1 VYVCMCVCVCVCV
14 YVCMRVCV
22 CACARVYV
30 VGGCICVSM
39 SAGGTEYWYSLT
51 LPTCRCGRCQDRDLG
66 EAIVTSL
73 LPLGSPNSR
82 TIHTQTHARAS
93 THTHSLSLSRS
104 LTHTHKH
111 THTDARACKHTHT
124 HALSLSLTHTYTQT
138 HKHTHTHTHTV
149 PPCTAPRSLAWALM
163 QSPACFVRSGRF
175 NDALAQLAHIGN
187 AGKFIHVDTSRAV
200 CISTLAP

>member
-1 VYVCMCVCVCVCV
+1 MWRMSRSGPWRGNCHFAVAL
-14 YVCMRVCV
+14 RFPELTHNTHADAR
-22 CACARVYV
+22 ACKH
-30 VGGCICVSM
+30 
-39 SAGGTEYWYSLT
+39 THTHTLSLALSHIHT
-51 LPTCRCGRCQDRDLG
+51 NT
-66 EAIVTSL
+66 
-73 LPLGSPNSR
+73 
-82 TIHTQTHARAS
+82 HTQTHARAS
-93 THTHSLSLSRS
+93 
-104 LTHTHKH
+104 
-111 THTDARACKHTHT
+111 THT

-138 HKHTHTHTHTV
+138 HKHTHTHTV

>member
-1 VYVCMCVCVCVCV
+1 MCVCV

-93 THTHSLSLSRS
+93 THTHTLSLSRS
-104 LTHTHKH
+104 HTHTHKH
-111 THTDARACKHTHT
+111 TN
-124 HALSLSLTHTYTQT
+124 
-138 HKHTHTHTHTV
+138 THTHTV